1 MTSTTPYILYLE
13 DDEIEVLKF
22 RLAFS
27 SLQSTYGLEA
37 CQNGEDGLLFLSQNK
52 HHLPSFILLDL
63 NMPIMNGFEFL
74 EKVKSS
80 ATYKKIPI
88 IIFSSSNNQS
98 DIIFSYDLQVAG
110 YFVKPFNPDDYKKV
124 IEKINRYWEECK
136 L

>member
-1 MTSTTPYILYLE
+1 MASIPPYILYLE
-13 DDEIEVLKF
+13 DDEVEILKF
-22 RLAFS
+22 KMAFD
-27 SLQSTYGLEA
+27 SLQSTYDLEA
-37 CQNGEDGLLFLSQNK
+37 CQNGEEGLNFLNENK
-52 HHLPSFILLDL
+52 HQLPSFILLDL
-63 NMPIMNGFEFL
+63 NMPVMNGFEFL

-88 IIFSSSNNQS
+88 IVFSSSDNQS
-98 DIIFSYDLQVAG
+98 DIIYSYDLQVAG